1 LIGEIKVDNI
11 NYEYKIIGNGNTI
24 LVIEVGIGNSF
35 YDWYPLIEEIKDYF
49 TVIIYHRQGYG
60 NSSLPKSSRTTRN
73 IAYELNTMLKEI
85 GIKEKYI
92 LMGHS
97 FGGLCVQ
104 QYVKMYPDEIKAVV
118 LLDSTSYNLE
128 QLESLDTP
136 TINSQTSIDKM
147 VSLVNELS
155 LKSREELISQ
165 NTDITS
171 KYEKCVTSEELQDVV
186 EFFGNPNL
194 YKTVADEFANWIH
207 DGEDIKSI
215 DIFPDVPLR
224 VIARDKILSVRN
236 WMKYEIPEEEAVE
249 HENKW
254 RELQEEL
261 VLLSDQGKL
270 IIASDSDHLIYIDR
284 PDVVMDCLK
293 SLI

>member
-1 LIGEIKVDNI
+1 MDNI
-11 NYEYKIIGNGNTI
+11 NYEYKIVGSGNTI
-24 LVIEVGIGNSF
+24 LVIDVGIGNSF
-35 YDWYPLIEEIKDYF
+35 YDLYPLIEKIKDYF

-60 NSSLPKSSRTTRN
+60 KSSLPKSSRTTRN

-104 QYVKMYPDEIKAVV
+104 QYAKMYPNEIKAIV
-118 LLDSTSYNLE
+118 LLDSTSYNLA
-128 QLESLDTP
+128 QLDNLDTP
-136 TINSQTSIDKM
+136 IINSHTSINKM
-147 VSLVNELS
+147 ADLFNELS
-155 LKSREELISQ
+155 LKSREDLISQ
-165 NTDITS
+165 NTDMVS
-171 KYEKCVTSEELQDVV
+171 KYEKYVGSEELQDVV

-207 DGEDIKSI
+207 DGEDIKSM
-215 DIFPDVPLR
+215 DTFPDVPLR
-224 VIARDKILSVRN
+224 VIARDKMASVRD
-236 WMKYEIPEEEAVE
+236 WMKYDIPEEEAVR

-254 RELQEEL
+254 CELQEEL
-261 VLLSDQGKL
+261 VLLSNQGEL
-270 IIASDSDHLIYIDR
+270 IIASGSDHLIYIDR
-284 PDVVMDCLK
+284 LDIVIECLK

>member
-1 LIGEIKVDNI
+1 MKNI
-11 NYEYKIIGNGNTI
+11 NYEYKIIGNGHIT
-24 LVIEVGIGNSF
+24 LVIDVGIGNSF

-49 TVIIYHRQGYG
+49 TVIVYHRQGYG
-60 NSSLPKSSRTTRN
+60 RSSLPQSSRTTRN

-85 GIKEKYI
+85 GIEEKYI

-104 QYVKMYPDEIKAVV
+104 QYAKMYPNEIKAVI

-128 QLESLDTP
+128 QLEDLDTP
-136 TINSQTSIDKM
+136 IINSYTSIDQM
-147 VSLVNELS
+147 VALCNELS
-155 LKSREELISQ
+155 LKSREELTSQ
-165 NTDITS
+165 NTDMIS
-171 KYEKCVTSEELQDVV
+171 KYEKYVDGEELQNVI

-194 YKTVADEFANWIH
+194 HKTVADEFANWIH
-207 DGEDIKSI
+207 DEEDIKSMGR
-215 DIFPDVPLR
+215 FPDIPLR
-224 VIARDKILSVRN
+224 VIARDKIISIRN
-236 WMKYEIPEEEAVE
+236 WMRYDIPEGEAVR

-261 VLLSDQGKL
+261 ALLSNQGEL

-284 PDVVMDCLK
+284 PDVVIECLK
-293 SLI
+293 EFVGLM

>member
-1 LIGEIKVDNI
+1 MESI
-11 NYEYKIIGNGNTI
+11 NHEYKVVGKGNTI
-24 LVIEVGIGNSF
+24 LVIDVGIGNSF
-35 YDWYPLIEEIKDYF
+35 YDLYPLIEEIKDYF

-60 NSSLPKSSRTTRN
+60 KSSLPKSPRTTRN

-104 QYVKMYPDEIKAVV
+104 QYAKMYPNEIKAIV
-118 LLDSTSYNLE
+118 LLDSTSYNLA
-128 QLESLDTP
+128 QLDNLDTP
-136 TINSQTSIDKM
+136 IINSHTSINKM
-147 VSLVNELS
+147 ADLFNELS
-155 LKSREELISQ
+155 LESREELISQ
-165 NTDITS
+165 NTDMVS
-171 KYEKCVTSEELQDVV
+171 KYEKYVGSEELQDVV

-207 DGEDIKSI
+207 DGEDIKSM
-215 DIFPDVPLR
+215 DTFPDVPLR
-224 VIARDKILSVRN
+224 VIARDKMASVRD
-236 WMKYEIPEEEAVE
+236 WMKYDIPEEEAVR

-261 VLLSDQGKL
+261 TLLSNQGEL

-284 PDVVMDCLK
+284 PDIVIECLK